1 MTDPATHVFWITSRS
16 AGITALV
23 CASASV
29 AAGLA
34 LGGSVGALAGL
45 VRGRTAHLRTLH
57 EALSLAALA
66 ALLVHGLAL
75 LGDAY
80 LRPGLLDITVPFISH
95 YRPFWTGLG
104 IVGAYGLAALS
115 LTYYARARIGVARWR
130 TLHRFIA
137 FFWLLGVVH
146 TLGAGTDAGRGW
158 FLLLLAVVVLPPLSL
173 LAIRVTAPVR
183 SGRAAQGQAA
193 GTLARREAR
202 RA

>member
-1 MTDPATHVFWITSRS
+1 VTDAGTHVFWITSRA

-23 CASASV
+23 FASAAV

-34 LGGSVGALAGL
+34 IGGGSGLGAV
-45 VRGRTAHLRTLH
+45 VRGRAAQLRTLH

-75 LGDAY
+75 LGDTY
-80 LRPGLLDITVPFISH
+80 LRPSLLDVAIPFVSG

-115 LTYYARARIGVARWR
+115 LSYYARARIGVARWR
-130 TLHRFIA
+130 MLHRFIA
-137 FFWLLGVVH
+137 VFWLLGVVH

-158 FLLLLAVVVLPPLSL
+158 FVLLLIVVVLPPLSL

-183 SGRAAQGQAA
+183 SGRGAQGQAA